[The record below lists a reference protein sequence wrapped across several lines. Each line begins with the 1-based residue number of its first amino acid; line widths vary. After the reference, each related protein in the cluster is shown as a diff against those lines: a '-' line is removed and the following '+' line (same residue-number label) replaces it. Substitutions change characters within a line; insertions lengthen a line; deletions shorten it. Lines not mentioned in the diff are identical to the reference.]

1 METPTSQK
9 STVGDMWARIQK
21 KLKNVDVSQMSL
33 EQVQLA
39 KIKVHHDLQPIQSFL
54 SSEPQEHPD
63 RPKWV
68 SMQFPLLQ
76 LDRDLQCRFEDI
88 TYQNNAKSSRK
99 HDVDRISRIC
109 FGNNQMEDLNNDL
122 AVVLFGFET
131 VRQGRGRHLGPSAD
145 VAAGA
150 ADELARARLRYYIP
164 EYRFRD
170 NSRDGRLALSPKSR
184 QGPLDQ
190 WSLFAVISPACSN

>member
-1 METPTSQK
+1 
-9 STVGDMWARIQK
+9 MWARIQK

-99 HDVDRISRIC
+99 HDVDLISRIC
-109 FGNNQMEDLNNDL
+109 FGNNQMENINNDL

-131 VRQGRGRHLGPSAD
+131 VRQGWGRHLEPSAD
-145 VAAGA
+145 VDRIAAGA
-150 ADELARARLRYYIP
+150 ANELARAPLGYIP
-164 EYRFRD
+164 DYQFRD
-170 NSRDGRLALSPKSR
+170 NSRDGRLALSPKLGQSEV
-184 QGPLDQ
+184 PLNQ
-190 WSLFAVISPACSN
+190 RWSFFAVISPACSN